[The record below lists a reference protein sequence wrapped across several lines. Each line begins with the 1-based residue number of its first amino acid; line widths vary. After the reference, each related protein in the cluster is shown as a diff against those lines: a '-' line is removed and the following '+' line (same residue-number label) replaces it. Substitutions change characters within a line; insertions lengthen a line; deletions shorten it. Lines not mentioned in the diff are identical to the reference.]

1 MKPERTD
8 VKSKLTQTGSL
19 PLREYVTFDEVA
31 ELLQV
36 SKKTLCRWAKKDP
49 SLPVLRIEGTVRFP
63 REKLLRWLRAR
74 EQGPGQ
80 ARRSLKP
87 LPHEGK
93 PLETQEKSSNAH
105 GPCANL

>member
-19 PLREYVTFDEVA
+19 PLGEYVTFDEVA

-36 SKKTLCRWAKKDP
+36 SKKTLCRWATKDP
-49 SLPVLRIEGTVRFP
+49 SLPVLRLGGKVGGTLRFP
-63 REKLLRWLRAR
+63 RERFLRWLRAR

-80 ARRSLKP
+80 ARRSPEP

-93 PLETQEKSSNAH
+93 PLETQEKSSNTHA
-105 GPCANL
+105 P